1 MMKLQVQVVAIYWHS
16 ETEIHYHVISILT
29 KMAKYGEEKPGN
41 IVNPVSNFNSFSDIP
56 LVIGKPIGKNYNFG
70 KNIEKCLK
78 NICP

>member
-1 MMKLQVQVVAIYWHS
+1 
-16 ETEIHYHVISILT
+16 
-29 KMAKYGEEKPGN
+29 MAKYGEEKPGN

-56 LVIGKPIGKNYNFG
+56 LVIGKPIGKNYNLG